1 MTNKSTSLW
10 TVACCAFPDKTY
22 FQVACRR
29 YANRVCS
36 ITEREGRSWVKECG
50 LKMPPTDWFTTR
62 LIEQLPPSIIRKGE
76 SLIQSGKH
84 LVCPILLL
92 AHFDFWPQRSSP
104 ASCGCKS
111 RHGETN
117 QAIPTLLII
126 IGRPL
131 IAQQEVHFLFFE
143 HFPQKC
149 ASELHPTSC
158 CTTSYSLHCKFHNID
173 CACKHP
179 FYITPCNV
187 FNGWW
192 RI

>member
-1 MTNKSTSLW
+1 M
-10 TVACCAFPDKTY
+10 FRDKIETLD
-22 FQVACRR
+22 
-29 YANRVCS
+29 NRFSCLS
-36 ITEREGRSWVKECG
+36 EKKWRWLSSRIPG
-50 LKMPPTDWFTTR
+50 
-62 LIEQLPPSIIRKGE
+62 IENSRWP
-76 SLIQSGKH
+76 LIQSSKH

-92 AHFDFWPQRSSP
+92 AHFAVWPQRSSP

-111 RHGETN
+111 CHGETN

-131 IAQQEVHFLFFE
+131 IAQQEVHFLLFG

-179 FYITPCNV
+179 FYRAPCNV
-187 FNGWW
+187 FNGWES
-192 RI
+192 I